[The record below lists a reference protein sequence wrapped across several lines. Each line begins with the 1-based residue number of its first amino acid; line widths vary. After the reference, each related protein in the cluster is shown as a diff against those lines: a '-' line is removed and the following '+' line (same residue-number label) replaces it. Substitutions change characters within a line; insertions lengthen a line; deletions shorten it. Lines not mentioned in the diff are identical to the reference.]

1 MIDVI
6 SILSA
11 PIRQFV
17 KTSTHIRK
25 EALEIAEKQ
34 AIKSRVDYPR
44 VKKGNLTI
52 IRARR
57 SVMASM
63 SFRLNE
69 DDEKFIKEYL
79 SKKNLDLSAFVLQ
92 AIMEK
97 IEGDLALDEVRLADA
112 LERAHT
118 EKDYNHTEVWNMLE
132 A

>member
-1 MIDVI
+1 
-6 SILSA
+6 
-11 PIRQFV
+11 
-17 KTSTHIRK
+17 
-25 EALEIAEKQ
+25 
-34 AIKSRVDYPR
+34 
-44 VKKGNLTI
+44 
-52 IRARR
+52 
-57 SVMASM
+57 MASM